1 MIIAFVPCRLKSTRL
16 PKKATREIYGVPAIE
31 RCLLNT
37 LAIPGVDKV
46 VLATSIDQSDDEL
59 EKYDLDGKV
68 EVTRGPVEDVIERF
82 LPIIKKYNPDHVM
95 RITGDNP
102 FVSTE
107 LAEFIIKKHL
117 EAGKDATFTTS
128 PVALGISSEIYK
140 AEAVL
145 RLREL
150 VPVTDYSEYLIL
162 YFLNNPSI
170 FTLNNVKAPSDFIKP
185 WRLTLDEKNDLELFK
200 LMFKTLNIKRRPIKF
215 EEVVSFFD
223 QNPQAA
229 KINTGNLVKHKDD
242 LELITK
248 IKDATTIEI
257 SN

>member
-1 MIIAFVPCRLKSTRL
+1 MIIAFVPCRLKSTIL
-16 PKKATREIYGVPAIE
+16 PKKATHEIYGVPAIE

-46 VLATSIDQSDDEL
+46 VLATSVDQSDDEL

-68 EVTRGPVEDVIERF
+68 EVARGPVEDVLERF
-82 LPIIKKYNPDHVM
+82 LPIIKKFNPHHVM

-140 AEAVL
+140 TEAIL
-145 RLREL
+145 RLRKL

-170 FTLNNVKAPSDFIKP
+170 FSLNNVEAPSDFIKP
-185 WRLTLDEKNDLELFK
+185 WRLTLDEKNDLELFR
-200 LMFKTLNIKRRPIKF
+200 LIFKTLDLGKRPIRF
-215 EEVVSFFD
+215 DEVVEFFEK
-223 QNPQAA
+223 NPEAA

-242 LELITK
+242 KQLIAR
-248 IKDATTIEI
+248 IKEATTVKN
-257 SN
+257 SD